1 VIEVYVA
8 DRQRGKTTALL
19 EWARSAPE
27 GEHRIVVCE
36 SEQRAMDLLREEY
49 DREDALESWQF
60 VGIREVTPTAWS
72 GVLRGRGGRVVLGID
87 DLDLVLHRLLG
98 IGFVIGAIA
107 MTGVPMDV
115 PA

>member
-1 VIEVYVA
+1 VA

-27 GEHRIVVCE
+27 GEHRIIVCHT
-36 SEQRAMDLLREEY
+36 SARAMELLRAEY
-49 DREDALESWQF
+49 DREDGLESWHF
-60 VGIREVTPTAWS
+60 VGIEEVTPEAWS
-72 GVLRGRGGRVVLGID
+72 GVLRGLGGTVVLGID

-98 IGFVIGAIA
+98 IGWRIGAFTV
-107 MTGVPMDV
+107 TGVPMEV